1 MEMELKRIKVK
12 LANGDELSFI
22 GIESTHG
29 GAYCVQT
36 KDSVFTVMASH
47 FMWVSTSD
55 YVPEYKDDNVQ
66 FVDFNK
72 DRKL

>member
-1 MEMELKRIKVK
+1 MELKRIKVK

-22 GIESTHG
+22 GIERTHG
-29 GAYCVQT
+29 GAYSVKT

-47 FMWVSTSD
+47 VMWVSSSD

-66 FVDFNK
+66 FVDFNNVSK
-72 DRKL
+72 P